1 MGKTDKLFA
10 AMKGDH
16 DLMRAKQEQARPR
29 DMTELQENQQHYTN
43 LLRLARTAD
52 LSDIHR
58 QQIVYI
64 AGVLCFLVCV
74 RLVVC
79 VWLLESLTLELSLVC
94 LCFAC
99 FSLSSSDS
107 LLCFRKHV
115 CFFLSSFRGL
125 SHVCIV
131 CLCRQGRVWAHGCRC
146 DRKTPQHKNG
156 AIAVKR
162 SRIFSLI
169 IPCVVSHRV
178 KCHFKCLSFFLLF
191 SNS

>member
-64 AGVLCFLVCV
+64 AGTFSGSTSVDFCHFDLFGTVIMGLFMFLSV
-74 RLVVC
+74 
-79 VWLLESLTLELSLVC
+79 
-94 LCFAC
+94 
-99 FSLSSSDS
+99 S
-107 LLCFRKHV
+107 LL
-115 CFFLSSFRGL
+115 S
-125 SHVCIV
+125 
-131 CLCRQGRVWAHGCRC
+131 
-146 DRKTPQHKNG
+146 
-156 AIAVKR
+156 
-162 SRIFSLI
+162 
-169 IPCVVSHRV
+169 
-178 KCHFKCLSFFLLF
+178 
-191 SNS
+191 